1 MLRRLSE
8 GQRRNIAHWAMEF
21 VVVVAG
27 VLLALWLQELAS
39 EAGRRADAQKA
50 EAAIRDELDENLMGL
65 VAFEAMDACRR
76 DRLREIDRV
85 LQAGGRAPP
94 LLNHVFLETDS
105 NARVSNQQRQV
116 VYGTLSGDLLDTAW
130 RSANASGA
138 VSALDPKRYR
148 ALANLYATLALIQQ
162 TIATDRDAGTR
173 LQLLAYGTELTPDV
187 RARLIEAQTI
197 ATQNW
202 AFFHDA
208 GPAVTPRGVAAAM
221 KELGWNDRAR
231 MDALI
236 RRTQG
241 EIKRSEF
248 PLKRCLQPLK
258 NPFDN
263 G

>member
-8 GQRRNIAHWAMEF
+8 GQKRNVAHWAMEF

-27 VLLALWLQELAS
+27 VLLALWLQELAN

-65 VAFEAMDACRR
+65 VAFHAIDVCRR
-76 DRLREIDRV
+76 DRLREIDQV
-85 LQAGGRAPP
+85 LQAGGSAPP
-94 LLNHVFLETDS
+94 LLNHVFLDTDN
-105 NARVSNQQRQV
+105 NARVSNRQRQV
-116 VYGTLSGDLLDTAW
+116 VYGTLGGDLLDTAW

-138 VSALDPKRYR
+138 VSALNPERYR
-148 ALANLYATLALIQQ
+148 ALANLYATFALIQQ
-162 TIATDRDAGTR
+162 TVETDRDAAMK
-173 LQLLAYGTELTPDV
+173 LQLLAYGTPLTPEV

-208 GPAVTPRGVAAAM
+208 GPAVSPRGVATAM
-221 KELGWNDRAR
+221 KALGWDDRTR

-236 RRTQG
+236 RRTQI
-241 EIKRSEF
+241 EIEAAGF
-248 PLKRCLQPLK
+248 PLKPCHQPLV
-258 NPFDN
+258 NPFDAS
-263 G
+263 